1 MNTIE
6 RPRKQRIKGIVSTFG
21 HRRESSKPAIRKKLL
36 YGISTAI
43 RKKLR
48 YLTISTAVLYSRF
61 LVSANL
67 AARSR
72 AGAGR
77 AGCP

>member
-48 YLTISTAVLYSRF
+48 YLTMLYSS
-61 LVSANL
+61 LQ
-67 AARSR
+67 
-72 AGAGR
+72 
-77 AGCP
+77 